1 MKWWGRCS
9 SKIVSRVPVTAS
21 PGVFQYAARVGA
33 VLVLAALIAGCA
45 TRRPLV
51 VTEGGPWE
59 GNASWYG
66 IQFHGR
72 LAADGSR
79 YNMYEL
85 TAAHRTLPFGTRLL
99 VTNLRNGRR
108 VKVKIT
114 DRGPFI
120 EGRIIDLSFAAAQEL
135 DMLKDGVVPVRL
147 EPIS

>member
-9 SKIVSRVPVTAS
+9 SKTISRVTKHS
-21 PGVFQYAARVGA
+21 RGCCARVCA
-33 VLVLAALIAGCA
+33 VLVLLVLIAGCA

-51 VTEGGPWE
+51 VTEGGPWQ

-99 VTNLRNGRR
+99 VTNVNNGRK

-114 DRGPFI
+114 DRGPFV

-135 DMLKDGVVPVRL
+135 DMLKDGVVLVRL
-147 EPIS
+147 EPLP